1 MICLMDPANYLRGL
15 IYDPEPKGVGKD
27 DLEATGVY
35 LSDWELTELS
45 SGRHNT
51 MKAIQSTA
59 AIAIGVRELAE
70 VEGS

>member
-45 SGRHNT
+45 SGR
-51 MKAIQSTA
+51 
-59 AIAIGVRELAE
+59 
-70 VEGS
+70 